1 MYQQIIVFGP
11 VGIMGSTVDT
21 MVELLDQKVWTQTTI
36 EIIFELPLIYLQTSN
51 YFGPDPF
58 LM

>member
-1 MYQQIIVFGP
+1 MYQQSIVFGP

-36 EIIFELPLIYLQTSN
+36 EIIFELPFDLPAN
-51 YFGPDPF
+51 
-58 LM
+58 